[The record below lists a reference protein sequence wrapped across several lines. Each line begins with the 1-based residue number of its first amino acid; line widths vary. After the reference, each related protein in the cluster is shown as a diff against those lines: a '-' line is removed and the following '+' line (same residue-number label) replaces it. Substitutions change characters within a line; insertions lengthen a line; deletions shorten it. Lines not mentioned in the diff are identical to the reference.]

1 MQQFLP
7 LYSSI
12 FSTELYFHSTP
23 YFILAQA
30 VSSNSEMLSLYYG
43 IGRYVSANT
52 RNGTWGTD
60 AIHNISM
67 QLQKELPGLRGYS
80 ETNIKYMRLFYEN
93 WCPFV
98 NRQPT
103 ADNLEVDGQM
113 LLLKTRQSMA
123 DDLNWNEFLSLSF
136 SHHIE
141 IITKTTTIEERR
153 FYIHE
158 CNIHAWSKYTLRDYI
173 RSNLY
178 QNRTSLP

>member
-1 MQQFLP
+1 MDEFLK
-7 LYSSI
+7 YGDAVTIIKRAIEQSR
-12 FSTELYFHSTP
+12 YR
-23 YFILAQA
+23 AA

-141 IITKTTTIEERR
+141 IITKTTTIIKTGHQDGTR
-153 FYIHE
+153 
-158 CNIHAWSKYTLRDYI
+158 L
-173 RSNLY
+173 
-178 QNRTSLP
+178 